1 VLRRHLLEVA
11 NLVVKDEDLDLLLYF
26 LLHLSSSSLSINLP
40 LSSFLKVIIM
50 KRKNNIRERMESD
63 VHQSEAD
70 DPS

>member
-1 VLRRHLLEVA
+1 
-11 NLVVKDEDLDLLLYF
+11 VKDEDLDLLLYF